1 MPFGLANAPAAFQ
14 SFVNEIFFRYID
26 EFVIIYLDDI
36 LIYSQNVESHKKHLF
51 MVFQKLK
58 ENNLFV
64 KLEKCEFFKSEL
76 EFLGYQITVDGL
88 AIAPSKV
95 SAIQDWPVPNSKR
108 KVRGFLG
115 LVGFSR
121 KFIKELS
128 TLANPLT
135 DLTKDKVPFIWS

>member
-1 MPFGLANAPAAFQ
+1 MPFGLANAPDAFQ
-14 SFVNEIFFRYID
+14 YFVNEIFFCYID
-26 EFVIIYLDDI
+26 EFVIIYLYDI
-36 LIYSQNVESHKKHLF
+36 LIYSKNVESHKKHLF
-51 MVFQKLK
+51 MVFQKIK
-58 ENNLFV
+58 KNNLFV

-135 DLTKDKVPFIWS
+135 D